1 MNAHNAVPFFQKL
14 TPQPMFIAFEG
25 LDGSGS
31 STQVR
36 LLSERLERTGHKTLV
51 TKEPTGTNPIGRL
64 IREVLQHRFE
74 TSPEGLQLL
83 FAADRAEHLRVDILP
98 ALKEGKIVLTD
109 RYLFSTI
116 AFGSYGVTDMDW
128 LKQLNRL
135 YPLPDITFLFKL
147 DPELCIQ
154 RIQGRGTTFE
164 LFEKAEKLKVIW
176 KNYEKISHDF
186 PNFHLID
193 AAKSIAEI
201 SDTIWGAV
209 EKRVG

>member
-1 MNAHNAVPFFQKL
+1 
-14 TPQPMFIAFEG
+14 MFIAFEG

-36 LLSERLERTGHKTLV
+36 LLSERLERAGHKTLV

-74 TSPEGLQLL
+74 TSAEGLQLL

-164 LFEKAEKLKVIW
+164 LFEKVEKLKVIW
-176 KNYEKISHDF
+176 KNYEKISHDY
-186 PNFHLID
+186 PHFHLID
-193 AAKSIAEI
+193 ATKGIAEI
-201 SDTIWGAV
+201 ADMIWGIV
-209 EKRVG
+209 EKKLV